1 MLIEWEEKR
10 GGKGWWKTVN
20 GEGKLWY
27 ARRVVKAFALSYALL
42 DVKKGKHMFKEKEK
56 VVYPGHGVAIID
68 RILERKI
75 GGKVTNFFE
84 LKFINKDMT
93 ILVPIDN
100 SESIGIRRVS
110 SEKDI
115 GTLFKIFSEPVEHHH
130 HEVALNWNKRNKVY
144 QGKIRSGNIKEIGQI
159 YRDLRYIE
167 RQKELSFGEKNL
179 LQQTEALLAEEIAF
193 ACDIGAD
200 VAANQLRV
208 LVHYEL

>member
-1 MLIEWEEKR
+1 
-10 GGKGWWKTVN
+10 
-20 GEGKLWY
+20 
-27 ARRVVKAFALSYALL
+27 
-42 DVKKGKHMFKEKEK
+42 MFKEKEK
-56 VVYPGHGVAIID
+56 VVYPGHGVAMID

-75 GGKVTNFFE
+75 GGKITKFFE

-93 ILVPIDN
+93 ILVPVDN
-100 SESIGIRRVS
+100 IESIGIRQLS

-115 GTLFKIFSEPVEHHH
+115 GKLFKIFSEPVEQHN

-179 LQQTEALLAEEIAF
+179 LQQTEALLAEEISF
-193 ACDIGAD
+193 ACDIGAE
-200 VAANQLRV
+200 AAADQLRV
-208 LVHYEL
+208 LAEQ